1 VQISFDV
8 PQPESFIMQLKQ
20 PIKEAYV
27 LTYPTPAPTGIL
39 TAAFTGS
46 GQGACQKN
54 FGLAVRP
61 VAKND
66 VNTTFKN
73 TAVPGNVITNDIDP
87 DGHPLTVTAQPS
99 GTSTNGG
106 TFVLN
111 TNGTYTYTPA
121 NGFTGEDTFTYQVC
135 DNKGL
140 CDNAT
145 VYIEVIGTP
154 TTNNDPPIAV
164 NDAYL
169 GIMDRVVTGN
179 VISNDMDPDQNLDG
193 TSVVLTSSLPNPLTQ
208 GVLSLNAN
216 GTFTFVPVSG
226 FTGQITF
233 TYDVCD
239 TGMPVYCDNAIATID
254 ILPAI
259 PGYDITFADDDAYI
273 KEKGT
278 QITGN
283 LKTNDYDSESLTQ
296 TLNTTPV
303 VSPLNGNVVIN
314 ANGTFTYTPN
324 SNFTGTDSFVY
335 ESCNNGTPQTC
346 NKATV
351 YLNVFTMFKSCLISN
366 KNVTP
371 VLLR

>member
-1 VQISFDV
+1 
-8 PQPESFIMQLKQ
+8 
-20 PIKEAYV
+20 
-27 LTYPTPAPTGIL
+27 
-39 TAAFTGS
+39 
-46 GQGACQKN
+46 
-54 FGLAVRP
+54 
-61 VAKND
+61 
-66 VNTTFKN
+66 
-73 TAVPGNVITNDIDP
+73 
-87 DGHPLTVTAQPS
+87 
-99 GTSTNGG
+99 
-106 TFVLN
+106 
-111 TNGTYTYTPA
+111 
-121 NGFTGEDTFTYQVC
+121 
-135 DNKGL
+135 
-140 CDNAT
+140 
-145 VYIEVIGTP
+145 
-154 TTNNDPPIAV
+154 
-164 NDAYL
+164 
-169 GIMDRVVTGN
+169 
-179 VISNDMDPDQNLDG
+179 
-193 TSVVLTSSLPNPLTQ
+193 
-208 GVLSLNAN
+208 
-216 GTFTFVPVSG
+216 
-226 FTGQITF
+226 
-233 TYDVCD
+233 
-239 TGMPVYCDNAIATID
+239 MPVYCDNAIATID